1 VYLRGSQYTNID
13 KLHEKKTGS
22 VRIAHGKDLTIDE
35 RLPEGQIRWGFLYLD
50 PSNGRFEIDQKM
62 VDSHVSELQ
71 RQLQGQSKSVINWI
85 QVWNSYA
92 ATFFSSNFGKP
103 SNCFGREHVD
113 KILATHR
120 HIEKSVFGG
129 GSVVSH
135 LKSMIS
141 ERFNVTDVPEGFLY
155 FPVELGGL
163 DLKSPFVPLLQIRYA
178 VHQDPYS
185 LLTKFV
191 EQEKDDYAAA
201 KKRYDEGGV
210 RTLREHTPD
219 ATTPKD
225 TDPFMSLDEFTKYR
239 ASFDT
244 PTSWNI
250 RNTFQ
255 DLLLKPTETPA
266 EPSVAVRQA
275 LSDLRGH
282 ANLRGITSEWSGMDA
297 YWKWVAQMYGP
308 QILER
313 FGGMNLVDRGMIP
326 VGMVG
331 YFRGRRTNWQG

>member
-1 VYLRGSQYTNID
+1 
-13 KLHEKKTGS
+13 
-22 VRIAHGKDLTIDE
+22 
-35 RLPEGQIRWGFLYLD
+35 
-50 PSNGRFEIDQKM
+50 M
-62 VDSHVSELQ
+62 VDSHISELQ
-71 RQLQGQSKSVINWI
+71 RQLQGQSKSIINWI

-135 LKSMIS
+135 IKSMIS
-141 ERFNVTDVPEGFLY
+141 ERFDVTDVSEGFLY

-163 DLKSPFVPLLQIRYA
+163 DLKSPFIPLLQIRYS
-178 VHQDPYS
+178 VHQDPYA

-201 KKRYDEGGV
+201 KKRFENGEV
-210 RTLREHTPD
+210 RKFREHSPD
-219 ATTPKD
+219 ETTPKD
-225 TDPFMSLDEFTKYR
+225 TDPFMSLEEFTRYR
-239 ASFDT
+239 ASFNPDA
-244 PTSWNI
+244 TSNI
-250 RNTFQ
+250 RMTFE
-255 DLLLKPTETPA
+255 DLLRKPTESSV

-275 LSDLRGH
+275 LSDLHRH
-282 ANLRGITSEWSGMDA
+282 TNLRGITSEWSQMDA

-308 QILER
+308 QIMER

-331 YFRGRRTNWQG
+331 YFRGRKVNWQG